1 MYRIFSFV
9 ILLFIGY
16 PFNSIHGQDTLP
28 QSGLMVER
36 VVEVGQLV
44 RDVFIKEGSCSQVSN
59 IKLIGRSAGVGA
71 FRTAPGTIA
80 VGIDSGLVISTGEVE
95 DIVGPNQINNT
106 TGIGAVNLG
115 DPDLNLIA
123 ENQIF
128 DATGIEFDFLPTST
142 QVTFSYVFAS
152 EEYCEFVDDDF
163 NDVFGFFI
171 SGPGINGPFEDQGI
185 NLARIPNSD
194 ERLSISSV
202 NHKKNSQFFI
212 PNLLNTDLQS
222 CGLPLNSVVLRDVE
236 FDGLTVKLQASIEV
250 VPCETYHIRIIIGDV
265 GDNILDSGVFLEAN
279 SFDLGS
285 LVEVNAEVINSEDNL
300 LYEDCLEGNFVFE
313 RINQANRMS
322 PLLVNYQINGTARNG
337 EDFLSI
343 DQQIIIQGGED
354 FARLPIKAIQDS
366 FEEEIETIEIVTE
379 VPSCDCI
386 ERDTAVLR
394 IADQKSNLEVSF
406 DEELA
411 CIGQTFNLEP
421 QLLNAI
427 PPLVYQWNTGDTS
440 SALQAT
446 LRAPT
451 SFSLTVSDA
460 CGAEASAEVMV
471 GIQDPPIA
479 TLDGTTDWCSGQTD
493 QFLSVAMEGNGPWSL
508 SYAINNTQTIALADI
523 QNNPF
528 ALPVNAV
535 GDYELIAF
543 SDKNCRGEV
552 QGTGLVNN
560 AGFELN
566 PMVIFPS
573 CQTASDGSIR
583 LEMLGGVA
591 PYLVQWDS
599 SLVSEPLIE
608 NVGLGNYRALVVD
621 SRGCMESSIIK
632 IESNQVRESCNFSR
646 RDIYTPNA
654 FSPNGDNVNDVY
666 TVYPRKYTFEAIS
679 FQMLDRWGNVLYE
692 SPEFNTLDG
701 AIGWNGADAPIG
713 VYLCKIL
720 VRLTDGRIQVMYQDV
735 KLVR

>member
-1 MYRIFSFV
+1 MYRIFSFAMV
-9 ILLFIGY
+9 LLLFH
-16 PFNSIHGQDTLP
+16 PFNSIFGQDTLP
-28 QSGLMVER
+28 QSGLMIER

-106 TGIGAVNLG
+106 TGIGAVNNG
-115 DPDLNLIA
+115 DPDLSLIA

-128 DATGIEFDFLPTST
+128 DATGLEFDFLPTSNE
-142 QVTFSYVFAS
+142 VSFSYVFAS

-185 NLARIPNSD
+185 NLARIPNSE

-202 NHKKNSQFFI
+202 NHKNNSQFFI
-212 PNLLNTDLQS
+212 PNLLNTDLQR

-250 VPCETYHIRIIIGDV
+250 IPCETYHIRIIVGDV

-285 LVEVNAEVINSEDNL
+285 LVEVTSEVINSEDNL

-313 RINQANRMS
+313 RVNQANRQS

-386 ERDTAVLR
+386 ERDTAILR
-394 IADQKSNLEVSF
+394 IADQKSNLEISF

-411 CIGQTFNLEP
+411 CIDQTFNLEP
-421 QLLNAI
+421 QLLIAI
-427 PPLVYQWNTGDTS
+427 PPLNYRWNTGDTS
-440 SALQAT
+440 STLQAT
-446 LRAPT
+446 LSAPT

-460 CGAEASAEVMV
+460 CGAEASAEVIV
-471 GIQDPPIA
+471 GIQDPPSA
-479 TLDGTTDWCSGQTD
+479 TLDGTTDWCSGETD
-493 QFLSVAMEGNGPWSL
+493 QFLSVAMEGNGPWSIA
-508 SYAINNTQTIALADI
+508 YTVNDTQTIALANI

-535 GDYELIAF
+535 GNYELIAF
-543 SDKNCRGEV
+543 SDKNC
-552 QGTGLVNN
+552 QGDGQGIGLVNN
-560 AGFELN
+560 AGFELTPRVN
-566 PMVIFPS
+566 LPS
-573 CQTASDGSIR
+573 CQTARDGSIR
-583 LEMLGGVA
+583 LEVTGGAA
-591 PYLVQWDS
+591 PYLIQWDS
-599 SLVSEPLIE
+599 SLITEPSLE
-608 NVGLGNYRALVVD
+608 NVGLGNYQALVVD
-621 SRGCMESSIIK
+621 SRGCTELSIIS
-632 IESNQVRESCNFSR
+632 IEPNQVRELCDFSR

-666 TVYPRKYTFEAIS
+666 TVYPRKYTFEAVS

-692 SPEFNTLDG
+692 SPEFNALDG
-701 AIGWNGADAPIG
+701 VVGWDGTDAPLG

-735 KLVR
+735 QLVR